1 MKKQIHTSDA
11 PEAIGPYSQAIIC
24 GDTLYASGQ
33 IPIDPTSGKIE
44 SDDITEQAHRAMK
57 NVGAVL
63 AAAKLGYDDVVKTTV
78 YLADLGDFGTVNAV
92 YGEYFRAPYPARSCV
107 QAAALPRGAKI
118 EVEIIARIK

>member
-1 MKKQIHTSDA
+1 
-11 PEAIGPYSQAIIC
+11 
-24 GDTLYASGQ
+24 
-33 IPIDPTSGKIE
+33 
-44 SDDITEQAHRAMK
+44 MK
-57 NVGAVL
+57 NAGAVL